1 MSATRTC
8 IPIFRLLALSL
19 CIWLLALCLPLTVDA
34 APSASLSG
42 PDVLRAGDTLTLSLK
57 LSGEK
62 FYSFEGSISYDTGKL
77 TYLSAS
83 GSLSGWTVDIETD
96 TASAGT
102 IKFIGIDDKLSA
114 PISTRKT
121 VLTVKFRVKSD
132 LASGTTVRVRCQD
145 ITASDGDNDID
156 FPDTSWSLALSPPL
170 SSDAGLASLSAL
182 ETSLTPSF
190 SSDVTEYTAA
200 SVPFGVESLTL
211 LYKTSDADAKAE
223 VSGNNLAVGDNTITV
238 TVTAPNGNQR
248 SYRITVEREQDPNY
262 IPSADSLLNEIALS
276 AGALSPAF
284 SPERLQY
291 LVTVPYETEQITI
304 LGSPRDKKAI
314 GCDTVTA
321 SLKVGQNDLTLIC
334 RAEDGSTTSYR
345 LYVLRMPEYGQY
357 LPTVTPGAA
366 SPSDTAPT
374 DTLAPGITGSD
385 TAPESSSQTS
395 SPSDDDT
402 AAPPPV
408 SATSPDTLSLLT
420 DRSVLIALA
429 ATAAVML
436 GIGLVIGALAA
447 KPKKYRY
454 RR

>member
-1 MSATRTC
+1 MRPTRTC
-8 IPIFRLLALSL
+8 APRFRLLALFL
-19 CIWLLALCLPLTVDA
+19 FVWLIALCLPLTVDA
-34 APSASLSG
+34 APTASLSG
-42 PDVLRAGDTLTLSLK
+42 PDVLRAGDTLTVSLQ
-57 LSGEK
+57 LSGENL
-62 FYSFEGSISYDTGKL
+62 YSFMGIISYDTGKL

-83 GSLSGWTVDIETD
+83 SSLSGWTVDAETP
-96 TASAGT
+96 SAGE
-102 IKFIGIDDKLSA
+102 FEFLGIDDKLSA
-114 PISTRKT
+114 PINTRKA

-132 LASGTTVRVRCQD
+132 LASGTTVRVRCRD
-145 ITASDGDNDID
+145 ISASDGDQDID

-211 LYKTSDADAKAE
+211 IYKTSDSDAKAE
-223 VSGNNLAVGDNTITV
+223 ISGNNLTVGDNTVTV
-238 TVTAPNGNQR
+238 TVTAPNGDQR

-262 IPSADSLLNEIALS
+262 IPSADSLLNEIAVS

-291 LVTVPYETEQITI
+291 LITVPYETEQITL

-314 GCDTVTA
+314 GCDAVTEV
-321 SLKVGQNDLTLIC
+321 LRVGQNDLTLIC

-357 LPTVTPGAA
+357 LPTVTPGTA
-366 SPSDTAPT
+366 SPSDTSPT
-374 DTLAPGITGSD
+374 DTLSPGITGPN
-385 TAPESSSQTS
+385 TTPETTLQAISR
-395 SPSDDDT
+395 PNDT
-402 AAPPPV
+402 AASSSDP
-408 SATSPDTLSLLT
+408 AASPDTLSLLT
-420 DRSVLIALA
+420 DRGVLIALA